1 MALLDGAGV
10 DLDLGGFDGRL
21 CFQKVMYLLQ
31 ELGVSLGFSFGW
43 YCRGPYSDGAAGA
56 GFDIRVIQQHVE
68 VELPPVRGSDVE
80 RLGKLRLLLD
90 LAKIELIELPFPE
103 RLELLASLHFVYHH
117 SYERPR
123 DGEEAVQKLLRL
135 RPMYSLSQTRRA
147 LSVIEMMNAFVA

>member
-1 MALLDGAGV
+1 MALLDGAGL
-10 DLDLGGFDGRL
+10 DLDLGGFEGRL
-21 CFQKVMYLLQ
+21 CFQKVMYFLQ

-68 VELPPVRGSDVE
+68 VELPSVRDRDVE
-80 RLGKLRLLLD
+80 RLGKLRRLLD
-90 LAKIELIELPFPE
+90 LAESELGELTFQE

-123 DGEEAVQKLLRL
+123 DGNEVVQKLLRL
-135 RPMYSLSQTRRA
+135 RPRYSLSQANRVM
-147 LSVIEMMNAFVA
+147 SVIEMMNAFVT